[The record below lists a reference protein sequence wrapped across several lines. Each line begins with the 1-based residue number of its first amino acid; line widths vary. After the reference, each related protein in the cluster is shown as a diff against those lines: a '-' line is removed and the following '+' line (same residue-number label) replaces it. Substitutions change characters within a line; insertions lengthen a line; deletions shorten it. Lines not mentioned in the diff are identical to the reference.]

1 MALMPL
7 RGWGGDV
14 TPRILHFLLI
24 PVLALAVTACATQPP
39 RPAMVPLGSSGDFG
53 YSQRDLGPDRIEVGY
68 RGAAVP
74 VSAAVPRD
82 DPRSRAELDLA
93 RDLALWRAAQIA
105 AERGKAGLK
114 IELENHDSDVE
125 VQQRNYYRPSPFYD
139 PFFEPY
145 DDPFWPGYRR
155 PFDHGFG
162 PQYRFEQ
169 VRTATTRA
177 IVTLTV
183 ALFQRF
189 DPKVAGMLPASDIL
203 ARMKATRSG
212 AVY

>member
-1 MALMPL
+1 
-7 RGWGGDV
+7 
-14 TPRILHFLLI
+14 
-24 PVLALAVTACATQPP
+24 
-39 RPAMVPLGSSGDFG
+39 MVPLGSSGDFG
-53 YSQRDLGPDRIEVGY
+53 YAQRDLAPDRVEVSY
-68 RGAAVP
+68 RGDAVP

-82 DPRSRAELDLA
+82 DPRSKAQLDLA
-93 RDLALWRAAQIA
+93 HDLALWRAAQIA

-114 IELENHDSDVE
+114 IEIENRDSDVV
-125 VQQRNYYRPSPFYD
+125 VQQRNYYRASPYND
-139 PFFEPY
+139 PVFDPY

-177 IVTLTV
+177 IVSLTV
-183 ALFQRF
+183 TLFQGF
-189 DPKVAGMLPASDIL
+189 DPKVEGMFPVSDIL
-203 ARMKATRSG
+203 ARMQAVRSG